1 MRFQLLA
8 FFSIALKKEDGIPGM
23 KLRRPSSLTG
33 LTGKLR
39 RPSSLTGLTGRKVW
53 EPASLTPASQRA
65 VYSDWLSLPAS
76 VYSSY

>member
-8 FFSIALKKEDGIPGM
+8 FFSIALKKEEDGIPGM
-23 KLRRPSSLTG
+23 
-33 LTGKLR
+33 KLR

>member
-8 FFSIALKKEDGIPGM
+8 FFSIALKKEEDGIPGM
-23 KLRRPSSLTG
+23 KLRRPSW
-33 LTGKLR
+33 
-39 RPSSLTGLTGRKVW
+39 LTGLTGRKVW
-53 EPASLTPASQRA
+53 ERASLTPASQRA

>member
-8 FFSIALKKEDGIPGM
+8 FFSVALKKEEDGIPGM
-23 KLRRPSSLTG
+23 KLRHPSPLA
-33 LTGKLR
+33 
-39 RPSSLTGLTGRKVW
+39 GLTGRKVW